1 MLWLQQEFET
11 FKWVITTY
19 WRVWLIPLLFF
30 IFSLGILIFLNL
42 KLSHYFEMRPETALA
57 PFIDQILVTYYDK
70 MNHKFLRKFVIVAP
84 LVFFVM
90 GYLKYRKK
98 F

>member
-42 KLSHYFEMRPETALA
+42 KLSHYFETRPETDLA
-57 PFIDQILVTYYDK
+57 PFLDQVIITYYEK
-70 MNHKFLRKFVIVAP
+70 MNHKILRKFLIIGP
-84 LVFFVM
+84 LVLFIL

>member
-11 FKWVITTY
+11 FKRVITTY

-42 KLSHYFEMRPETALA
+42 KLSHYFETRPETALA
-57 PFIDQILVTYYDK
+57 PFLDQVIITNYEK
-70 MNHKFLRKFVIVAP
+70 MNHKILRKFLIIGP
-84 LVFFVM
+84 LVLFIL

>member
-19 WRVWLIPLLFF
+19 WRVWLIPLLFL
-30 IFSLGILIFLNL
+30 IFSLSVSMFLNMRL
-42 KLSHYFEMRPETALA
+42 NHYFETRPETVLA
-57 PFIDQILVTYYDK
+57 PFMDQILVTYYDK
-70 MNHKFLRKFVIVAP
+70 VNHKFLRKFVIFAP
-84 LVFFVM
+84 LFLFVL

>member
-11 FKWVITTY
+11 FKRVITTY

-42 KLSHYFEMRPETALA
+42 KLSHYFETRPETALA
-57 PFIDQILVTYYDK
+57 PFLDQVIITYYEK
-70 MNHKFLRKFVIVAP
+70 MNHKILR
-84 LVFFVM
+84 L
-90 GYLKYRKK
+90 GYLG
-98 F
+98 